1 MANLNQLFI
10 GWQDCG
16 LDFKPLTADDW
27 AVFSALYCNQKTMR
41 RITAALPVKDAFQLF
56 TRTLMLQEKQ
66 KIIWLVI
73 RNCSDQSVFGLCGIP
88 CIKPCSAEVGIML
101 LPEAH
106 GKHIALNA
114 LASLARKAFYC
125 LSIKMVYSKI
135 QPQNYA
141 AQRLVRLLGFE
152 LIQPHGPEQYWQLDS
167 PPLPTFC

>member
-1 MANLNQLFI
+1 MTNLHQLFI

-27 AVFSALYCNQKTMR
+27 TVFSALYCSQKTMR
-41 RITAALPVKDAFQLF
+41 RISNALSIEEALQLF
-56 TRTLMLQEKQ
+56 TRTLTLQEKQ

-73 RNCSDQSVFGLCGIP
+73 RNSSDQSVLGLCGIP
-88 CIKPCSAEVGIML
+88 CIKHCSAEVGIML
-101 LPEAH
+101 LPESH

-135 QPQNYA
+135 QPKNYA
-141 AQRLVRLLGFE
+141 AQRLVRRLGFR
-152 LIQPHGPEQYWQLDS
+152 LTLTPGPEQYWQLDH
-167 PPLPTFC
+167 PPLSTFS